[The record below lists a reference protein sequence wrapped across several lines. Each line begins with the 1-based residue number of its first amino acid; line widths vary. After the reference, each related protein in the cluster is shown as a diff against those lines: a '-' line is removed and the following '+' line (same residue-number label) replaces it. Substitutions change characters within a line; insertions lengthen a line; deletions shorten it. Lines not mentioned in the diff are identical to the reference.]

1 MQFAPQTEAQM
12 QAARL
17 IPNDTEC
24 DFEVISAENKVSKAG
39 NEMIALKL
47 LVWHGER
54 EVHVYDYLMPSM
66 QFKLLHFCEAAGL
79 TDRYASGN
87 LSATDCQGKTGKVV
101 IGMEDASGNYAA
113 KNTVR
118 DYIGHRE
125 TKVVKVGASAQ
136 PAMPGR
142 VALVKAAPAAAAAKG
157 VEDDIPF

>member
-17 IPNDTEC
+17 IPDDTEC
-24 DFEVISAENKVSKAG
+24 DFEVMTAENKVSKAG

-47 LVWHGER
+47 CVWHGER

-87 LSATDCQGKTGKVV
+87 LSATDCQSKTGKVV
-101 IGMEDASGNYAA
+101 IGLEDASGNYAA

-118 DYIGHRE
+118 DYLGHRE
-125 TKVVKVGASAQ
+125 TKVVKVGASAS
-136 PAMPGR
+136 PAVPGR
-142 VALVKAAPAAAAAKG
+142 VALVKAAPAAAGAKG